1 MTARSEIMV
10 QRIFFQ
16 IALWTLITA
25 VVWVGMGIYQA
36 TRGETQSEVDKS
48 LLSPLN
54 PQVDLEVIEKLN
66 ARINQESIA
75 IEQESNEPI
84 E

>member
-36 TRGETQSEVDKS
+36 TRREGQSEVDKN

-54 PQVDLEVIEKLN
+54 PQIDLVVV
-66 ARINQESIA
+66 ESITR
-75 IEQESNEPI
+75 EEESNEPTQ
-84 E
+84 